1 MGLTLLSIG
10 YLVIAIGVQG
20 VEGST
25 KASMFWLLGMYVLHT
40 WGELCLSPIGLSM
53 VARLAPLRLAS
64 LLMGVWFL
72 ANAMANDFAGMLSK
86 LYPEGGKATNLLG
99 YEIANLND
107 FFMVFVI
114 FSGVAALVLF
124 LLSRVMLKM
133 MHGLR

>member
-1 MGLTLLSIG
+1 
-10 YLVIAIGVQG
+10 
-20 VEGST
+20 
-25 KASMFWLLGMYVLHT
+25 MFWLLGMYVLHT

-86 LYPEGGKATNLLG
+86 LYPEAGKATSLFG
-99 YEIANLND
+99 YQIANLND
-107 FFMVFVI
+107 FFMVFVV